1 VQGID
6 IDKLSYNINKMD
18 KIYLLFLAIP
28 VLVMSIAIHE
38 MVHALVSD
46 ALGDDTARRM
56 GRITLNPLHHIDPIT
71 TVALPLVL
79 LLIGLPPF
87 GAAKP
92 VQFNPSRVKFE
103 EFGVALIAVA
113 GPLSNLVLAAVFG
126 LLLNLLGSTDFLVN
140 FFSIGLFINVGFF
153 VFNMIPFPPL
163 DGSRVLY
170 AFAPTPLQKI
180 MDTIENFGFTAI
192 LVFMFVLFPI
202 IQPAISHLDNL
213 IIGFF
218 I

>member
-1 VQGID
+1 
-6 IDKLSYNINKMD
+6 MD
-18 KIYLLFLAIP
+18 NIYLIFIAIP

-46 ALGDDTARRM
+46 ALGDDTARIM
-56 GRITLNPLHHIDPIT
+56 GRVTLNPFHHIDPIT

-79 LLIGLPPF
+79 IFLGLPPF

-103 EFGVALIAVA
+103 EFGVALIAIA
-113 GPLSNLVLAAVFG
+113 GPLSNLALAVVFG
-126 LLLNLLGSTDFLVN
+126 LLLNFSGSAGLLADFL
-140 FFSIGLFINVGFF
+140 SIGLFINVGFF

-170 AFAPTPLQKI
+170 AFAPTPLQKV
-180 MDTIENFGFTAI
+180 MDSIENFGFSAV
-192 LVFMFVLFPI
+192 LVFMFVIFPVL
-202 IQPAISHLDNL
+202 QPTVSRLDKA
-213 IIGFF
+213 IIG
-218 I
+218 ILT